1 MEGKEIG
8 DYWQETLVSG
18 SGAGN
23 TIWYVRARTGTSTR
37 HCELD
42 AIKSAEYAKK
52 ELATYQKKLK
62 DSFQKQV
69 EFIMD
74 DMLEYYENIRDIAD
88 ELAMWANDYVAKG
101 ESDGK

>member
-37 HCELD
+37 LCELE
-42 AIKSAEYAKK
+42 AIK
-52 ELATYQKKLK
+52 
-62 DSFQKQV
+62 
-69 EFIMD
+69 
-74 DMLEYYENIRDIAD
+74 
-88 ELAMWANDYVAKG
+88 
-101 ESDGK
+101 